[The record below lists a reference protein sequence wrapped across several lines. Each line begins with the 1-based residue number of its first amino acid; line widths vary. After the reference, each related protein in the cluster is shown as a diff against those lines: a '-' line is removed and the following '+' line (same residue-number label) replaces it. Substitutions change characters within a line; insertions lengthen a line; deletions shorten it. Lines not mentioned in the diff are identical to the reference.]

1 MATDRENAKIVAAG
15 RRSRLQ
21 SNGRPQFHL
30 TTAEVQRSTRTA
42 MRLAATPLSPSAGFG
57 LEAARQGSR
66 GGWEAGYA
74 RSMPDRDPIE
84 TDDAIVLVLGAPGG
98 LEPPGHLEGVT
109 RLEKLIFLL
118 ERETPARDWMTD
130 KADFRS
136 YRFGPFSSK
145 VYKAVDTLVAA
156 DIVRDSAKKSEDNSD
171 RWESVS
177 ALMEEGDLDPY
188 TTRDFMLTERGNDY
202 YQALLRELPASAEQ
216 ILSDFK
222 KRFAS
227 LPLRQLV
234 RYVYERYPQ
243 FTDKSEIRD
252 EILGN

>member
-1 MATDRENAKIVAAG
+1 
-15 RRSRLQ
+15 
-21 SNGRPQFHL
+21 
-30 TTAEVQRSTRTA
+30 
-42 MRLAATPLSPSAGFG
+42 
-57 LEAARQGSR
+57 
-66 GGWEAGYA
+66 
-74 RSMPDRDPIE
+74 MPDRDPIE
-84 TDDAIVLVLGAPGG
+84 TDDAIVLLLGAPGG
-98 LEPPGHLEGVT
+98 SQPPGHLEGVT

-130 KADFRS
+130 KADFQS

-145 VYKAVDTLVAA
+145 VYQAVDTLAAA
-156 DIVRDSAKKSEDNSD
+156 DIVRDSAEKSPDNSD

-188 TTRDFMLTERGNDY
+188 TTRDFGLTDRGKDY
-202 YQALLRELPASAEQ
+202 YAALLRELPPNAEQ
-216 ILSDFK
+216 ILSGFK

-252 EILGN
+252 EILGH